1 MIYKNLR
8 IDKGVLKKLNAHR
21 NRSGHVCNAP
31 FVAMSVGYD
40 AQVSPCCY
48 TLQKDGVTGAAYYHT
63 ETLQEIWHGQVFANY
78 RRMMKDRSLPPS
90 CRLCREK
97 LEAGDFRGV
106 KIREFDHLRESVVG
120 PKLIELNIENTCNLE
135 CIMCNTVNSSGIARK
150 HGIAARVPDA
160 ADVLRQLS
168 AFLPVVEEMIFSG
181 GEPFLSVTYQ
191 RIWEELIQINPD
203 CRITVNTNATVINSK
218 TLALLEKGRFQFNVS
233 LDSVQKVTYEKIR
246 VNSRFET
253 FFNNLELL
261 LDYSRRKNVPLA
273 APVCPLVL
281 NYTELPEI
289 LDFCNCKGIYL
300 NFLHVFGAYR
310 YALQSAPPE
319 ILEKAL
325 HVFSNHRLPE
335 TGDVEKHNAGQFN
348 SLVSDTRLHLSKS
361 LKRKKKLTS
370 VDKNSNS
377 FQQEMVALSRH
388 TYFDSLQLHEAARIR
403 NQIESAFALLPEA
416 YQTGN
421 VVNFFSESLHEL
433 PAELLY
439 RLPACEIAE
448 IIFDIFD
455 RSIN

>member
-150 HGIAARVPDA
+150 HGIAARVPDVEV
-160 ADVLRQLS
+160 VLGQLS
-168 AFLPVVEEMIFSG
+168 VFLPFVEEMIFSG
-181 GEPFLSVTYQ
+181 GEPFLSATYQ
-191 RIWEELIQINPD
+191 RVWEELIQINPD
-203 CRITVNTNATVINSK
+203 CKITLNTNATVINSK
-218 TLALLEKGRFQFNVS
+218 TLAMLEKGRFQFNVS
-233 LDSVQKVTYEKIR
+233 LDSVNKETYEKIR
-246 VNSRFET
+246 VNSRFEN
-253 FFNNLELL
+253 FINNLELL
-261 LDYSRRKNVPLA
+261 VDYSRRKNVPLA

-289 LDFCNCKGIYL
+289 TDFCNRKGIYL
-300 NFLHVFGAYR
+300 SFLHVFGAYR

-319 ILEKAL
+319 TLEKAL

-335 TGDVEKHNAGQFN
+335 TGDVEKHNALQFK
-348 SLVSDTRLHLSKS
+348 SLVSDTMLHLSKS
-361 LKRKKKLTS
+361 QKRKKQLTS

>member
-1 MIYKNLR
+1 MIYKN
-8 IDKGVLKKLNAHR
+8 IHIEKGVLKKLNTCR
-21 NRSGHVCNAP
+21 NRSGAVCNAP

-300 NFLHVFGAYR
+300 NFLHVFGAYK

-319 ILEKAL
+319 TLEKAL
-325 HVFSNHRLPE
+325 AIFSSHRLPE
-335 TGDVEKHNAGQFN
+335 VGDVEKHNAWQFR
-348 SLVSDTRLHLSKS
+348 SLVSDTKLHLSKS
-361 LKRKKKLTS
+361 LRREKLLAAVENRS
-370 VDKNSNS
+370 DS
-377 FQQEMVALSRH
+377 FQQEMVALSKH
-388 TYFDSLQLHEAARIR
+388 PYFDTLQLPESARLR
-403 NQIESAFALLPEA
+403 NNLESAFALMPVA
-416 YQTGN
+416 YQTGY
-421 VVNFFSESLHEL
+421 VVKLFAESLHEI
-433 PAELLY
+433 PTALLL

-448 IIFDIFD
+448 IVYDVFD
-455 RSIN
+455 SGIN